1 MIDLLE
7 GNTLLSMVLTPPFVI
22 CSALLL
28 LAVLGLLWAI
38 PAAVISGIVAGT
50 RKLGVRH
57 YVFVGANHSISLTVP
72 WFYLMGEV
80 ILGRPPLSRR
90 LMVAGYAL
98 LFGLWVVGPIGLNIG
113 IVSAYLLDL
122 FVFNKLPPPYMVM
135 GSVFWTII
143 LLANAKTCISSIRD
157 MRLREEVERGIAV
170 PLRAPRPVQGY
181 LTPFRWL
188 ALWSIILPFDL
199 ATSFVV
205 GGGANAY

>member
-7 GNTLLSMVLTPPFVI
+7 SDTLFRVVLTLPYEICFV
-22 CSALLL
+22 LLL

-50 RKLGVRH
+50 RNLRVGH
-57 YVFVGANHSISLTVP
+57 YVFVGANYSISLTVP

-90 LMVAGYAL
+90 LTVAGYVL

-113 IVSAYLLDL
+113 IISAYLLDL

-143 LLANAKTCISSIRD
+143 LLANATTCISSIRN
-157 MRLREEVERGIAV
+157 MRLREEVERGLAV
-170 PLRAPRPVQGY
+170 PLVAPRPVQGY

-188 ALWSIILPFDL
+188 AFWSFVLPLDL

-205 GGGANAY
+205 GGANAF